1 MVEQFEAVEADMARY
16 YAVDLLEA
24 IWGDP
29 PMSSRRLGALIRSLP
44 PDSATARA
52 TDPHLGW
59 TTTDQLLAGLVE
71 SVDLGNAMFYAANT
85 GRDDW
90 VLADIARPWQPAE
103 EPETPKMSSIEE
115 VKAFFGASAVYVP
128 SEG

>member
-52 TDPHLGW
+52 SDPHFGW
-59 TTTDQLLAGLVE
+59 TNTDELLASLLEG
-71 SVDLGNAMFYAANT
+71 VDLGNAMFYAANT
-85 GRDDW
+85 GRSDW
-90 VLADIARPWQPAE
+90 VLADIGRPWKPVE
-103 EPETPKMSSIEE
+103 EPEAPKMSSIED

-128 SEG
+128 PEG